1 MKKRVERKIVISIT
15 LDPEL
20 LEIVNETI
28 ANRSKF
34 FENCIISELCKNNNI
49 KEILKNKKIIL

>member
-20 LEIVNETI
+20 LKIVNETI

-34 FENCIISELCKNNNI
+34 FENCIISELCKSPEI
-49 KEILKNKKIIL
+49 KDILKNKKIIL

>member
-15 LDPEL
+15 LNPEL
-20 LEIVNETI
+20 LEIINTTI
-28 ANRSKF
+28 SNRSKF
-34 FENCIISELCKNNNI
+34 FENCIISELCKSLEI